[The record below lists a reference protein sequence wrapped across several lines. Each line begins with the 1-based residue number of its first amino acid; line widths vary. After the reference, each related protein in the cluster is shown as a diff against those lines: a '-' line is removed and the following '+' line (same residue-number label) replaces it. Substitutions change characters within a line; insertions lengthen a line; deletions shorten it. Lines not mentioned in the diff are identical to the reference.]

1 MSDTA
6 IIFCGGDDVPAGA
19 GESLPADALVIAA
32 DSGLDLAVKMGA
44 EVDVLVGDLDSVG
57 STALAQARRRGI
69 AIIRH
74 PVDKDASDLELAV
87 DLARERGVSSVIVIG
102 GSGGRIDHFLANAS
116 LLAAQDGIAVEWRT
130 AVGTVYRVNRSLRIH
145 GSPGDTVSLLAL
157 GGAARGVHTLGLHW
171 MLEGEDLPSGSTRGI
186 SNRFTAEW
194 AEITVASG
202 NLLVIV

>member
-19 GESLPADALVIAA
+19 GGSLPADGLVIAA
-32 DSGLDLAVKMGA
+32 DSGLDLAVKMGV
-44 EVDVLVGDLDSVG
+44 EVDVLVGDLDSVDT
-57 STALAQARRRGI
+57 SALAQARRRGV

-74 PVDKDASDLELAV
+74 PVDKDSSDLELAV

-130 AVGTVYRVNRSLRIH
+130 GVGTVYRVDKSLRIH
-145 GSPGDTVSLLAL
+145 GAPGDTVSLLAL
-157 GGAARGVHTLGLHW
+157 GGAAQGVHTLGLRW
-171 MLEGEDLPSGSTRGI
+171 TLQGEDLPSGSTRGI